1 MPAILP
7 SAGPEIHRTIKWPFS
22 LLLAALLWTGPQPA
36 ARADDAPTWD
46 PVAPADL
53 AGTQSPAYP
62 DAPAEVLS
70 WKLEIDDTN
79 LTVERRVTE
88 YIRYKV
94 YDPSRAADVT
104 RISAIQASVEDFKL
118 SDVTIHGRLTLPDG
132 TVREI
137 GKESIHERPL
147 QRSASEDTFVQRLFG
162 SEGLVVNEQF
172 VAVEGMKPGSV
183 LEFQLVSKRELAPS
197 YFQMLQKP
205 NIPVRRVDCT
215 VRLYKGGEF
224 DGAAF
229 VVNPGAPGVEQ
240 SFDKAHGVYHVSAAN
255 LPPLVAE
262 PLSPSVISRSV
273 TVFDYEDS
281 TMLMIRHP
289 KQINPVT
296 VDAGDGPWAPVAAK
310 ISMVEEDATMVPT
323 EPVVNRTRSLV
334 EGARSETEKARRIHN
349 FVHDLYVR
357 FRQLP
362 AGSRPVVSHYAD
374 MPLDLVME
382 FDTHPKATVA
392 VNDFVWLELGM
403 DRAAGLDAQ
412 AVLLPDR
419 NVMPFNP
426 RLHSGLFLPQLA
438 VRAHVDG
445 GWQFSLSNVP
455 DLLPFGW
462 IPARYQNGH
471 GLVVQRGAQLF
482 VDVPSASAAQSTIE
496 ETGMFALN
504 PDGSLTGRAHRR
516 LTGAPAIALRPRAR
530 DASPARFKQTIL
542 RRLKAQ
548 FPAAEMSVTSVAGMG
563 DPDAPL
569 EYDFDLKWPDYATA
583 TKTRLIFRPFAIH
596 GQAPSPFTASVRKN
610 PVEFP
615 FHWREVDDVS
625 VQLPDGYAL
634 EAPSAPQSAVV
645 GEVLSYKVAI
655 GPLANANGIRVH
667 RDFVSDVGDVP
678 ATAYPTLKKW
688 YDLVGQG
695 DMHELVLAK
704 AKPAAAPATSP

>member
-1 MPAILP
+1 
-7 SAGPEIHRTIKWPFS
+7 
-22 LLLAALLWTGPQPA
+22 
-36 ARADDAPTWD
+36 
-46 PVAPADL
+46 VAPADL
-53 AGTQSPAYP
+53 AGTQSAAYP

-94 YDPSRAADVT
+94 YDPARAVDIT
-104 RISAIQASVEDFKL
+104 RISAKQASVEDIKL

-162 SEGLVVNEQF
+162 NEGLVVNEQF

-183 LEFQLVSKRELAPS
+183 LEFQLVSKLELGSS
-197 YFQMLQKP
+197 YIQNLQKP

-215 VRLYKGGEF
+215 VRLYQGREF

-255 LPPLVAE
+255 LPPLVDE

-281 TMLMIRHP
+281 TMLMIRHA

-296 VDAGDGPWAPVAAK
+296 VDSGDGPWAPVAAK
-310 ISMVEEDATMVPT
+310 VSMVEEDATMIPT
-323 EPVVNRTRSLV
+323 EPVVGRARSLV
-334 EGARSETEKARRIHN
+334 EGVKSEAEKARRIHN

-362 AGSRPVVSHYAD
+362 AGSRPAVSHYAD

-392 VNDFVWLELGM
+392 VSDFVWLELGM

-426 RLHSGLFLPQLA
+426 RLHSGLFLPRLA
-438 VRAHVDG
+438 VRTHVDG
-445 GWQFSLSNVP
+445 GWQFSLSNLP

-462 IPARYQNGH
+462 IPERYQNGH

-482 VDVPSASAAQSTIE
+482 VDVPPASAAQSAIE
-496 ETGMFALN
+496 ETGTFALN
-504 PDGSLTGRAHRR
+504 PDGSLSGRAHRR
-516 LTGAPAIALRPRAR
+516 LTGAPAIALRPRER
-530 DASPARFKQTIL
+530 DAAPARFKQTVL
-542 RRLKAQ
+542 RRLKTQ
-548 FPAAEMSVTSVAGMG
+548 FPAAEISVTSVAGMG
-563 DPDAPL
+563 DPDVPL
-569 EYDFDLKWPDYATA
+569 EYDFDLKWPDYAVA

-596 GQAPSPFTASVRKN
+596 GQAPSPFTASARKN

-615 FHWREVDDVS
+615 FHWSEVDDITL
-625 VQLPDGYAL
+625 QMPEGYSL

-655 GPLANANGIRVH
+655 APLANANAIRVH
-667 RDFVSDVGDVP
+667 RAFVSDVGDVP
-678 ATAYPTLKKW
+678 ATAYSTLKKW

-704 AKPAAAPATSP
+704 AKPAAAPAPVNSP